1 MIIQIEIENN
11 EIINIEGTN
20 GIVNVIDY
28 DGDTDIFNGKSC
40 TITTMNFSKG
50 DNNQH
55 KTREFI
61 NFQISGDNS

>member
-1 MIIQIEIENN
+1 MVVQIEIENN
-11 EIINIEGTN
+11 EVIKIEGTN

-50 DNNQH
+50 VNDQY
-55 KTREFI
+55 KTRESI
-61 NFQISGDNS
+61 NFQISEDNS